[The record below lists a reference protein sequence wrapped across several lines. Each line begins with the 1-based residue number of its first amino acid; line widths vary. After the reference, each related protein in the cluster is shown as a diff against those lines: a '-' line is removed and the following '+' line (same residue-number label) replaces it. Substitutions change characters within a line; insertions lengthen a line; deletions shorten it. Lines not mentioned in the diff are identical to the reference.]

1 MTPNLTID
9 SARLWDTLHETAQF
23 GATKK
28 GGVRR
33 LTLTQEDKAVRDW
46 LKVQAQAIGCTL
58 TIDAAGNM
66 FVHRA
71 GRDSTK
77 APIAFGSHLDTQP
90 TGGKYDGILGVLAG
104 LEVLRTLHA
113 VNYETDHPLVLVNW
127 TDEEGSRFSPA
138 MLGSGV
144 YAGIFDQPYA
154 DTRVD
159 PEGVTFAQAIE
170 AIGYRGSDAPPEK
183 FDAYFELHI
192 EQGPILE
199 AENRDIGVVTLVQG
213 IYWLDIALSGADAH
227 AGTTPMHRRK
237 DALAAAAELMNAIET
252 VPAQVGSGVATVGTL
267 AIANPSR
274 NVIPGDVTLTV
285 DLRNPDNAKL
295 AEMRAQVEQ
304 SARNIAAR
312 RGVAIEVRD
321 YWHSPVVPFHADAIA
336 CVRAGAAKLG
346 LTTEDIFSGA
356 GHDAAYVAKVCPTAM
371 IFTPCKDGVSHNE
384 AEEISFKAAAD
395 GGQILLEAILQWD
408 QRGNP

>member
-1 MTPNLTID
+1 MRPNLKID
-9 SARLWDTLHETAQF
+9 AARLWDTLHETAKI
-23 GATKK
+23 GGTAK

-33 LTLTQEDKAVRDW
+33 LTLSQEDKQVRDW
-46 LKVQAQAIGCTL
+46 LRQQADAMGCTL
-58 TIDAAGNM
+58 TIDSVGNM

-71 GRDSTK
+71 GRDATK

-113 VNYETDHPLVLVNW
+113 MNYQTEHPLLLINW

-144 YAGIFDQPYA
+144 YAGIFDQHYA
-154 DTRVD
+154 DTRTD
-159 PEGVTFAQAIE
+159 PDGVSFSSAIE
-170 AIGYRGSDAPPEK
+170 AIGYRGKDKAPQALS
-183 FDAYFELHI
+183 AYFELHI

-199 AENRDIGVVTLVQG
+199 AEERDIGVVTLVQA
-213 IYWLDIALSGADAH
+213 INWLDVTFSGADSH
-227 AGTTPMHRRK
+227 AGTTPMNRRK
-237 DALAAAAELMNAIET
+237 DALAAAAELMAAIEKI
-252 VPAQVGSGVATVGTL
+252 PASIGSGVATVGTL

-274 NVIPGDVTLTV
+274 NVVPGDVTLTV
-285 DLRNPDNAKL
+285 DLRNPSDEAL
-295 AEMRAQVEQ
+295 TAMRGAVEK
-304 SARNIAAR
+304 AAAAIAAK
-312 RGVAIEVRD
+312 RGVSSAVSV
-321 YWHSPVVPFHADAIA
+321 YWHSPAVPFHADAIA

-356 GHDAAYVAKVCPTAM
+356 GHDAAYVAKICPAAM

-384 AEEISFKAAAD
+384 AEEITFKAAAD
-395 GGQILLEAILQWD
+395 GGQVLLEAILNWD
-408 QRGNP
+408 QRATA